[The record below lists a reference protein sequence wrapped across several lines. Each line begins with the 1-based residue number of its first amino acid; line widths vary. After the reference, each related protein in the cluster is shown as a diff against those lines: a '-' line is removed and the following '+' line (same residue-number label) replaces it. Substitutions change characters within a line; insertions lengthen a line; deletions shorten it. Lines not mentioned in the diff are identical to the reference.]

1 MTHSFALLNMK
12 GGVGKTTMA
21 VNIAYYLSMKMEE
34 RVLVIDLDPQYNATQ
49 YMVDIK
55 KHPEYVSGEKP
66 TVFDIMTPIGFSYNS
81 IIDGVKKI
89 QVIKSVQL
97 DEVARTLWNG
107 EGDSRLD
114 LIPATIHLINLEMAG
129 RGVEHRLQNFVK
141 KIKDA
146 YDYILVDCP
155 PTFSIFLLSGILA
168 CDYYLVPVKPDPLSV
183 LGVPL
188 LESVIQYHSDNYGK
202 TIKPLGIVFTMVR
215 GTRMMSEVIGGLK
228 ETSVGARYIF
238 ENYTRNST
246 YYTEASERHIPLFKH
261 HYAKYYGHA
270 EDMENIT
277 KELLPLFE

>member
-1 MTHSFALLNMK
+1 MK

-21 VNIAYYLSMKMEE
+21 VNIAYSLSMKRKK

-49 YMVDIK
+49 YLVDIN

-66 TVFDIMTPIGFSYNS
+66 TVFDIMSVRGFSYHS
-81 IIDGVKKI
+81 IIDGVKKL
-89 QVIKSVQL
+89 QARKSVQL
-97 DEVARTLWNG
+97 DEVARTLWSG
-107 EGDSRLD
+107 EDESRLD
-114 LIPATIHLINLEMAG
+114 LIPGTIHLINLEMAG
-129 RGVEHRLQNFVK
+129 RGVEHRLQNFVE
-141 KIKDA
+141 KIKSA

-188 LESVIQYHSDNYGK
+188 LESVIQYYSDNYGK
-202 TIKPLGIVFTMVR
+202 EIEPLGIVFNMVR

-238 ENYTRNST
+238 EYFTRNST
-246 YYTEASERHIPLFKH
+246 YYTEASEQHIPLFKH
-261 HYAKYYGHA
+261 YYAVYYGHA
-270 EDMENIT
+270 KDMENIT
-277 KELLPLFE
+277 EELLPLFE

>member
-34 RVLVIDLDPQYNATQ
+34 RVLVVDLDPQYNATQ

-89 QVIKSVQL
+89 QVRKSIQL
-97 DEVARTLWNG
+97 DEVARTLWSG

-129 RGVEHRLQNFVK
+129 RGAEHRLQNFVK

-146 YDYILVDCP
+146 YDYIIVDCP

-215 GTRMMSEVIGGLK
+215 GTRMMSEVIAGLK
-228 ETSVGARYIF
+228 ETSAGARYIF
-238 ENYTRNST
+238 ENHARNST

-261 HYAKYYGHA
+261 YYAKYHGHA
-270 EDMENIT
+270 EDMESIT

>member
-1 MTHSFALLNMK
+1 MTQSFALLNMK

-81 IIDGVKKI
+81 IIDGVKKM
-89 QVIKSVQL
+89 QVRKSVQL
-97 DEVARTLWNG
+97 DEVARTLWSG

-141 KIKDA
+141 KVKDA

-215 GTRMMSEVIGGLK
+215 GTRMMSQVIAGLK

-238 ENYTRNST
+238 ENHARNST

-261 HYAKYYGHA
+261 YYAKYHGHA
-270 EDMENIT
+270 KDMESIT

>member
-1 MTHSFALLNMK
+1 MTQSFALLNMK

-21 VNIAYYLSMKMEE
+21 VNIAYYLSMKREE

-81 IIDGVKKI
+81 IVDGVKKI
-89 QVIKSVQL
+89 QVRKSVQL
-97 DEVARTLWNG
+97 DEVARTLWSG

-188 LESVIQYHSDNYGK
+188 LESVIRYHSDNYGK
-202 TIKPLGIVFTMVR
+202 IIKPLGIVFTMVR

-228 ETSVGARYIF
+228 ETSVGTRYIF
-238 ENYTRNST
+238 ENHARNST

-261 HYAKYYGHA
+261 YYAKYYGHA
-270 EDMENIT
+270 KDMENIT